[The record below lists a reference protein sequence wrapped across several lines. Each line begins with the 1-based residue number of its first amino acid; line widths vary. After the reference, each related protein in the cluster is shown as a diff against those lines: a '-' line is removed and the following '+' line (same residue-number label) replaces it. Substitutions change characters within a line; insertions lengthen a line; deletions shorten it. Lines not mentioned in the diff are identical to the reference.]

1 MKIRDILNKDTATI
15 SFEVFPPKKS
25 TDFGNVEAAALGIA
39 ALQPAYMSVT
49 YGAGGSTKGH
59 TIALA
64 GEIQK
69 QHNVPTVAHLTCVCA
84 DRGSIGTAL
93 TEMQAAGI
101 ENILALRGDIPKDFD
116 GEVFTDFT
124 HASDLV
130 RFIKKT
136 EISAWVAPATRRCI
150 PILLTKCGYSGVE
163 GEGGCRLRIPDDPDV
178 LRQQYLLQLYVP
190 CAGGRDYRAHRSR
203 HHAHHPRCTG
213 EECRKTV
220 RL

>member
-130 RFIKKT
+130 RFIK
-136 EISAWVAPATRRCI
+136 ENGDFCVGGACYPEVHPDSANKNADIQGLKAKVDAGCEYLTTQMFFHEPSCPCKAPVGA
-150 PILLTKCGYSGVE
+150 
-163 GEGGCRLRIPDDPDV
+163 CRQAGAREHGP
-178 LRQQYLLQLYVP
+178 LQRYQ
-190 CAGGRDYRAHRSR
+190 R
-203 HHAHHPRCTG
+203 
-213 EECRKTV
+213 
-220 RL
+220 

>member
-84 DRGSIGTAL
+84 DRSSIGAAL
-93 TEMQAAGI
+93 TEMQAAGNR
-101 ENILALRGDIPKDFD
+101 E
-116 GEVFTDFT
+116 
-124 HASDLV
+124 
-130 RFIKKT
+130 
-136 EISAWVAPATRRCI
+136 
-150 PILLTKCGYSGVE
+150 YSGSE
-163 GEGGCRLRIPDDPDV
+163 RRYSQGF
-178 LRQQYLLQLYVP
+178 
-190 CAGGRDYRAHRSR
+190 
-203 HHAHHPRCTG
+203 
-213 EECRKTV
+213 
-220 RL
+220 

>member
-84 DRGSIGTAL
+84 DRSSIGAAL
-93 TEMQAAGI
+93 TEMQAAGSREYSGSERRYSQGFRRRSI
-101 ENILALRGDIPKDFD
+101 YGFYARLRSGAFYQKKRRFLRGRCLLS
-116 GEVFTDFT
+116 GG
-124 HASDLV
+124 AS
-130 RFIKKT
+130 RFCK
-136 EISAWVAPATRRCI
+136 
-150 PILLTKCGYSGVE
+150 
-163 GEGGCRLRIPDDPDV
+163 
-178 LRQQYLLQLYVP
+178 
-190 CAGGRDYRAHRSR
+190 
-203 HHAHHPRCTG
+203 
-213 EECRKTV
+213 
-220 RL
+220 

>member
-25 TDFGNVEAAALGIA
+25 TDFGNVEVAALGIA

-84 DRGSIGTAL
+84 DRSSIGAAL
-93 TEMQAAGI
+93 TEMQAVGI
-101 ENILALRGDIPKDFD
+101 ENILALRGDIPKYFD
-116 GEVFTDFT
+116 
-124 HASDLV
+124 
-130 RFIKKT
+130 
-136 EISAWVAPATRRCI
+136 
-150 PILLTKCGYSGVE
+150 
-163 GEGGCRLRIPDDPDV
+163 
-178 LRQQYLLQLYVP
+178 
-190 CAGGRDYRAHRSR
+190 
-203 HHAHHPRCTG
+203 
-213 EECRKTV
+213 
-220 RL
+220 